1 VVSHDRYLLERVTD
15 QQYAILDGEFRHLP
29 GGIDE
34 YLRLENAQEDKVLR
48 EVTHASTSS
57 TPAVSPVTAG
67 LRPGSKEHR
76 EAEKEHRSLEKKIQ
90 AGTERLQKLDAD
102 LAEADHGDFQRL
114 AELAQAR
121 QDLQAEVDALESRW
135 LELGELLA

>member
-1 VVSHDRYLLERVTD
+1 
-15 QQYAILDGEFRHLP
+15 
-29 GGIDE
+29 
-34 YLRLENAQEDKVLR
+34 
-48 EVTHASTSS
+48 
-57 TPAVSPVTAG
+57 VTAG

-121 QDLQAEVDALESRW
+121 QDLQAEVDALEARW